1 MHLQDLKWFVIFP
14 PSHVLLSDG
23 NFADAVFRF
32 NANISY
38 SGVLHAV
45 TQDVSVSCESANWCP
60 CICWCTSFID
70 THPRWTLP
78 SGSFL
83 REQGETHQ
91 QCHSSSSVPGGWVA
105 CSQCRAGE
113 PFPGYSTVGGLKGRL
128 PGFHTAAEVRLELF
142 VFFFVF
148 FTSMLLFLHG
158 VPSGWAAGNRH
169 ALSFQ
174 GLVKGL
180 EAQMQRKYISIHLSV
195 PIRPLPLLSAL
206 SYLSV
211 DLPSPL
217 FFLKWPRSH
226 PGRLDRHFRREVM
239 SPSRAVRLDL
249 SWPSPILPSHHFLCA
264 PPSLLLSSLTIPPF
278 ANLTIPEPSESW
290 RVTEMYER
298 SCNYS
303 FIICSYVKKSHSLF
317 S

>member
-113 PFPGYSTVGGLKGRL
+113 PFPGYSTVGGLEGRL

-142 VFFFVF
+142 VFFFFSSPPCFYF
-148 FTSMLLFLHG
+148 FTVYLQAELLVTGMLCHSK
-158 VPSGWAAGNRH
+158 VWSRVWRH
-169 ALSFQ
+169 RCN
-174 GLVKGL
+174 VNIYP
-180 EAQMQRKYISIHLSV
+180 YISVCPSA
-195 PIRPLPLLSAL
+195 PLPLLSAL

-217 FFLKWPRSH
+217 FLKWPRSH

>member
-1 MHLQDLKWFVIFP
+1 M
-14 PSHVLLSDG
+14 PSWRAISRLFDGWWPQRQASRLS
-23 NFADAVFRF
+23 
-32 NANISY
+32 
-38 SGVLHAV
+38 H
-45 TQDVSVSCESANWCP
+45 SCRSKTGALC
-60 CICWCTSFID
+60 
-70 THPRWTLP
+70 
-78 SGSFL
+78 
-83 REQGETHQ
+83 
-91 QCHSSSSVPGGWVA
+91 
-105 CSQCRAGE
+105 
-113 PFPGYSTVGGLKGRL
+113 
-128 PGFHTAAEVRLELF
+128 LF
-142 VFFFVF
+142 FF

-195 PIRPLPLLSAL
+195 PIRPASSPFRSF
-206 SYLSV
+206 LSV
-211 DLPSPL
+211 CWSAFSP
-217 FFLKWPRSH
+217 FLKWSHSH

-249 SWPSPILPSHHFLCA
+249 SWPSAILPSHHFLCA